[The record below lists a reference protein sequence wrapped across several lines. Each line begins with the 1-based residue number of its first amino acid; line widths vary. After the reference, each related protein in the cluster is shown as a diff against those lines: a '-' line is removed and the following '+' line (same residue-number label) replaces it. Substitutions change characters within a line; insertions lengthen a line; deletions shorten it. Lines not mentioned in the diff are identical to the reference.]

1 MEAVTDYDPLLDTV
15 ALAALLDVRPA
26 TVRSWARRRK
36 LTRRGTDDHRRAL
49 YSVRQASELV
59 EHRNAKPA

>member
-1 MEAVTDYDPLLDTV
+1 MTDYDPLLDTV

-36 LTRRGTDDHRRAL
+36 LARRGTDDHRRAL

-59 EHRNAKPA
+59 EGRDRKAA